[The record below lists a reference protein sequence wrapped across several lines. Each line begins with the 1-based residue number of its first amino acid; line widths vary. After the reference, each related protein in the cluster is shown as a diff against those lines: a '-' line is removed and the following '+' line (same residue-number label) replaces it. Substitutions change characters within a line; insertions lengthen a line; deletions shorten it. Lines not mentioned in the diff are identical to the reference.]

1 MDALIGGGMF
11 GLTTLLFWR
20 ILPRN
25 GKVHPLVGTRW
36 EPYIALLF
44 VGGFGA
50 GVGMIMVWAISN
62 FA

>member
-1 MDALIGGGMF
+1 MEALIGGF
-11 GLTTLLFWR
+11 IFLLTALMFWR

-36 EPYIALLF
+36 EPSLAILF

-50 GVGMIMVWAISN
+50 GFGMLVVWAVSN

>member
-1 MDALIGGGMF
+1 MDALIGGVIF
-11 GLTTLLFWR
+11 LLTALMFWR

-36 EPYIALLF
+36 EPYVALLF

-50 GVGMIMVWAISN
+50 AAGMLVVWAISN

>member
-1 MDALIGGGMF
+1 MNALIGGGMF
-11 GLTTLLFWR
+11 GLTALLFWR

-25 GKVHPLVGTRW
+25 GKVHSLIGTGW

-50 GVGMIMVWAISN
+50 GFDMIVVWAISN
-62 FA
+62 LA

>member
-1 MDALIGGGMF
+1 MDGLIGAGIF
-11 GLTTLLFWR
+11 GLTALLFWQ

-25 GKVHPLVGTRW
+25 GKVHPLIGTPW
-36 EPYIALLF
+36 EPYVALLF

-50 GVGMIMVWAISN
+50 GVGMIFVWAILN